1 MDWFL
6 YDMNLRHERV
16 EKTTENVNIITLVS
30 SIDRKTLKMKLPSK
44 RFYQKEGNMYALL
57 QGLEVILI
65 VV

>member
-44 RFYQKEGNMYALL
+44 RFY
-57 QGLEVILI
+57 
-65 VV
+65 